1 MGQVWPFFVLM
12 YSSRGQADR
21 APLSPETMTPEQES
35 AALRLIHLLEGDLEA
50 QANCKIY
57 GNWLEHLAD
66 HLSDLEIDRI
76 NNTEAS

>member
-1 MGQVWPFFVLM
+1 MN
-12 YSSRGQADR
+12 
-21 APLSPETMTPEQES
+21 PEQES

-50 QANCKIY
+50 QANIKIY

-76 NNTEAS
+76 NDKGAE

>member
-1 MGQVWPFFVLM
+1 MN
-12 YSSRGQADR
+12 
-21 APLSPETMTPEQES
+21 TEQER

-50 QANCKIY
+50 QAEIKVY

-76 NNTEAS
+76 NNTEAN

>member
-1 MGQVWPFFVLM
+1 
-12 YSSRGQADR
+12 
-21 APLSPETMTPEQES
+21 MTPEQES

-50 QANCKIY
+50 QANIKTY

-76 NNTEAS
+76 NDKGAE